1 MLIASS
7 TIASLIWSGNAEQ
20 MSSILGEN
28 VGDNGYVFSGP
39 DNKLEEIFCKIVD
52 KIGVKIKDWDIR
64 SCHRVGR
71 S

>member
-1 MLIASS
+1 MLSKCPVFLERMLEIM
-7 TIASLIWSGNAEQ
+7 G
-20 MSSILGEN
+20 MS
-28 VGDNGYVFSGP
+28 FPAP